1 LTRKKVNNIVEVL
14 MVILFPSLNVFLR
27 DIWRNAAESHVFSF
41 GLHGFRRLKDH
52 TPGLKKRT
60 FRPEDGA

>member
-1 LTRKKVNNIVEVL
+1 LPRKKVNSIVEVL

-41 GLHGFRRLKDH
+41 GLHGFRRLKDQ
-52 TPGLKKRT
+52 TCGFKKRPC
-60 FRPEDGA
+60 RPEDGS